1 VNLRAVRL
9 FILGCFVCL
18 IVVPAE
24 SAPNNG
30 KISGVVVD
38 ASGTPQMGAT
48 VLISP
53 EKLLAPALSPVKLQT
68 NGRGSFT
75 SATLPAGM
83 YSVEVTLAGFLPT
96 MEQHIEVSGSHAT
109 LLQVVMGSV
118 FSSLGDLQKQKE
130 KQGAADD
137 WVWVLRSNEAARS
150 VLRWD
155 DSPSMVLASE
165 AEGAAGQS
173 KDHGLVELSSGG
185 DAPTSVSSDPVA
197 PATAFAYD
205 VPMGQEARFLI
216 AGQFS
221 YLNDESAT
229 GVAAEWLPTGD
240 ARTGPV
246 TTMVVRQTNFGP
258 GGPVFRGVR
267 VSHDDELALG
277 SRVTLRYGGEFVYA
291 GFGNGTS
298 AVRPRAEVAVE
309 MAPDWQV
316 SMIVAT
322 HPWED
327 ALGDSTDALQSAV
340 NTFDAFPTLMMRH
353 GNPVFENGVH
363 EEVAVKHSIS
373 GSAELT
379 AAVFHDSSSHTA
391 VMGLGTMPGSDFV
404 QGFFGDAFAYDGGA
418 TSSTGARVV
427 YEQRIAPEVTTTVIY
442 DYSGA
447 LAADDLP
454 EGRHLRDDF
463 ATQYRHSVATRV
475 TARVPGVGTR
485 VVVGYKWLN
494 GQVVSQQDSYGEAMY
509 GVDPYLT
516 LGVRQPLPAFFPG
529 HMVVQADMGNLLSQG
544 CTSLTVGTR
553 DVVLVP
559 AYRYFRG
566 GLSFQF

>member
-1 VNLRAVRL
+1 MNLRAVRL

-18 IVVPAE
+18 IAVPAE

-38 ASGTPQMGAT
+38 AGGTPQMGAT
-48 VLISP
+48 VIISP
-53 EKLLAPALSPVKLQT
+53 EKLLAPSSSPVKLQT

-96 MEQHIEVSGSHAT
+96 IEQHIEVNGSHAT

-118 FSSLGDLQKQKE
+118 FSSLGDLQQQKE

-137 WVWVLRSNEAARS
+137 WVWVLRSNEAARA

-155 DSPSMVLASE
+155 DSPSAVLAAE
-165 AEGAAGQS
+165 ADAGQS
-173 KDHGLVELSSGG
+173 KDRGLVELSSGG
-185 DAPTSVSSDPVA
+185 DNPTSVSSNPVA
-197 PATAFAYD
+197 PGTAFAYD
-205 VPMGQEARFLI
+205 VPLGAQARFLL

-221 YLNDESAT
+221 YLNEESAT

-258 GGPVFRGVR
+258 GGPVFRGIR

-291 GFGNGTS
+291 GFGTGTS
-298 AVRPRAEVAVE
+298 ALRPRAEVAVE
-309 MAPDWQV
+309 MAPDWQL

-353 GNPVFENGVH
+353 GNPVFENGTH
-363 EEVAVKHSIS
+363 EEVAVKHSI
-373 GSAELT
+373 GESAELT
-379 AAVFHDSSSHTA
+379 AAIFHDRASHTA
-391 VMGLGTMPGSDFV
+391 VMGLGTMPGSDFE
-404 QGFFGDAFAYDGGA
+404 QGFFGDAFAYDGGE
-418 TSSTGARVV
+418 TGSTGGRVV
-427 YEQRIAPEVTTTVIY
+427 YEQRIAPELTTTVIY

-447 LAADDLP
+447 LTVDDVP
-454 EGRHLRDDF
+454 QGRHLRDDF
-463 ATQYRHSVATRV
+463 VTQNRQSIATRV
-475 TARVPGVGTR
+475 TAKVPGANTR
-485 VVVGYKWLN
+485 IVVGYKWLN
-494 GQVVSQQDSYGEAMY
+494 GPVVSQQDSYGEAMY
-509 GVDPYLT
+509 GVDPYLS
-516 LGVRQPLPAFFPG
+516 LGLRQPLPAFFPG
-529 HMVVQADMGNLLSQG
+529 HMVVQADMGNLLLQG
-544 CTSLTVGTR
+544 CSSLTLGGR